1 MPATML
7 NLLQKRQKLQEY
19 NKLWIFQLGSKC
31 QVLLIS
37 GSWLP
42 DGSYST
48 GFPSWLQKSVMCPR
62 NLSFI
67 IIIFKVS
74 PLENSQQS
82 NLLQMGY
89 SRPPWNKTVVV
100 NLNKHYFLFIMKQF

>member
-1 MPATML
+1 MSSLAHL
-7 NLLQKRQKLQEY
+7 RLLASR
-19 NKLWIFQLGSKC
+19 WILFYMSSILTTKECYVSKE
-31 QVLLIS
+31 
-37 GSWLP
+37 P
-42 DGSYST
+42 K
-48 GFPSWLQKSVMCPR
+48 FH
-62 NLSFI
+62 
-67 IIIFKVS
+67 IIFKVS